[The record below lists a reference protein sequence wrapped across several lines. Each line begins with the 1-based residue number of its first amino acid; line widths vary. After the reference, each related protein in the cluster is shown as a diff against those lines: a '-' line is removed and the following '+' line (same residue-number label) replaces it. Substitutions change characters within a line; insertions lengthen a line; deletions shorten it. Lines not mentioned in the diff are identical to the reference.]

1 MFIWTV
7 LILMAYVVMVLYGFS
22 KEHRHLPEI
31 QTSLVALIES
41 TFCMSDSSRFQDRIP
56 LGHLPKKLP
65 DQHMSLTCVLSCR
78 GKIRDIFIFT
88 KICTLMEPILA
99 LA

>member
-22 KEHRHLPEI
+22 KEHRHLPEV

-65 DQHMSLTCVLSCR
+65 DQHMSLTCVLSGSNR
-78 GKIRDIFIFT
+78 NAGYIHL
-88 KICTLMEPILA
+88 CTLMEPILA